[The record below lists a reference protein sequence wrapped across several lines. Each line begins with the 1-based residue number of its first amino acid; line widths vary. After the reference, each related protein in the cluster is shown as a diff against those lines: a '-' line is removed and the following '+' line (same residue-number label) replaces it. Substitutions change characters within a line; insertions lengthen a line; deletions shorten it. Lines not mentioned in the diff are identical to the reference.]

1 MNNPHEIPTEP
12 DSLCIT
18 PWPRRA
24 DYHPTY
30 FLSGLANWPGFPAK
44 KYLVEH
50 LDKKDRAVISAI
62 LTRHKKASASKAEN
76 NIALAGGQL
85 TEATRDNNSVAAE
98 RHRRELSAMDIPSY
112 EKALADLLLIER
124 EAGDFSAELCEKLAE
139 KRWPEFEGLALE
151 AEARLI
157 QYGEHISE
165 KNMVDG
171 YEVETFELHG
181 DVVLK
186 GVFVEIWHL
195 QNGWPVEF
203 RSPKYSPVGAG
214 LGWLRD
220 LVSEG

>member
-1 MNNPHEIPTEP
+1 MNNPTETPIEP
-12 DSLCIT
+12 DSQCVT

-44 KYLVEH
+44 KYLDAH
-50 LDKKDRAVISAI
+50 LDKKDRAVIAAI
-62 LTRHKKASASKAEN
+62 LTRHKNATASKAEN
-76 NIALAGGQL
+76 DIATAGGQL

-112 EKALADLLLIER
+112 EKALTDLLLIER
-124 EAGDFSAELCEKLAE
+124 EAGNFAADLCERLAE

-151 AEARLI
+151 AEERLVK
-157 QYGEHISE
+157 YGEQLSE
-165 KNMVDG
+165 MKMVEG
-171 YEVETFELHG
+171 NAITTYELHR

-186 GVFVEIWHL
+186 SVFVEIWHL

-203 RSPKYSPVGAG
+203 RSPKLSPVGAG
-214 LGWLRD
+214 FGWLRD
-220 LVSEG
+220 LVSED